1 MTEYFISSNIK
12 YAYEEGKYLKNGAEL
27 LDEDGKSIDAVL
39 FKHYIQKET
48 ANFVHQNY
56 SNIIVL
62 VGAGASVLCTNNVI
76 DNRFGKTVAMLADLI
91 NTELK
96 TDSKYYSLQELSD
109 LCKYPISVEVEE
121 NDVGTKLNPLF
132 NLEDFLSDMLSF
144 EKYVSDSDYD
154 KYILSKNKIFELIV
168 SNTSYEY
175 DNTCLKHSAF
185 INTVAHLVRTPS
197 KLTLVTTNY
206 DTLIEDAADSIEYT
220 VIDGFTFT
228 HRPHFDSDMFEWN
241 LVKDIENIKTREM
254 EYKKNIINLLKLHG
268 SLTWERSEKGIFR
281 KEKGEVTEPIMIFP
295 SSHKYMQSYQ
305 EPYFEL
311 FTKFQE
317 LLKRPNTLLITTG
330 FSFADNHISQMI
342 IQAILHNK
350 SFATLITDFNITQN
364 NANWKKIEDLVQHNY
379 KVAFL
384 KATMNTDLTDYLGEY
399 YDD

>member
-1 MTEYFISSNIK
+1 M
-12 YAYEEGKYLKNGAEL
+12 
-27 LDEDGKSIDAVL
+27 
-39 FKHYIQKET
+39 
-48 ANFVHQNY
+48 
-56 SNIIVL
+56 
-62 VGAGASVLCTNNVI
+62 
-76 DNRFGKTVAMLADLI
+76 
-91 NTELK
+91 
-96 TDSKYYSLQELSD
+96 
-109 LCKYPISVEVEE
+109 
-121 NDVGTKLNPLF
+121 
-132 NLEDFLSDMLSF
+132 
-144 EKYVSDSDYD
+144 
-154 KYILSKNKIFELIV
+154 
-168 SNTSYEY
+168 
-175 DNTCLKHSAF
+175 
-185 INTVAHLVRTPS
+185 
-197 KLTLVTTNY
+197 
-206 DTLIEDAADSIEYT
+206 
-220 VIDGFTFT
+220 DGFTFT

-268 SLTWERSEKGIFR
+268 SLTWERNEKGIFR

-295 SSHKYMQSYQ
+295 SSNKYMKSYQ

-350 SFATLITDFNITQN
+350 SLATLITDFNITQN

-379 KVAFL
+379 KIAFL